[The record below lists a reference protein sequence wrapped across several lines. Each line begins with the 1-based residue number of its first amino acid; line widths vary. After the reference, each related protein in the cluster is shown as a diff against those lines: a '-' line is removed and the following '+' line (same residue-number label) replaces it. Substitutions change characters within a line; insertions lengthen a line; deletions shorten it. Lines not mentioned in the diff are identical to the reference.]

1 MEQITKKM
9 AFVRKAY
16 RKGVL
21 MGVLSSPSEC
31 GSMDSTLWRWNH
43 NEGKPNDV
51 FIESNVDRSSG
62 IVVLRVKKLRK
73 EVKV

>member
-1 MEQITKKM
+1 
-9 AFVRKAY
+9 
-16 RKGVL
+16 